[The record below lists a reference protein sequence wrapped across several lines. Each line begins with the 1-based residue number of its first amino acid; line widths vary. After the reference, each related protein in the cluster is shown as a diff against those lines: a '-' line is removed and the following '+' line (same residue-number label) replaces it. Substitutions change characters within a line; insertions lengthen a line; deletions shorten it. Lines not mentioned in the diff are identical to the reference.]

1 MLLYTY
7 DPAPNPRR
15 VRLFLDYKGIGLPTR
30 QVDLRKL
37 EQLEPAFRAIN
48 PRCIVPALQLDDGSV
63 LCDGLAICLYLESLY
78 PERPLFGAD
87 ALERARIVSWDQYL
101 FTDGFQPCAEVWRNG
116 HPAFAEHPLP
126 GPHKFAQIPALVERG
141 RERLAVF
148 FAALETAVAGRRYLV
163 GEALSWADI
172 CLLVTLEFAGR
183 VRCPVPA
190 GCPQLLAWQQR
201 IAAELAP
208 YGAA

>member
-101 FTDGFQPCAEVWRNG
+101 YSDAFQPIADVLRNQ
-116 HPAFAEHPLP
+116 HRAF
-126 GPHKFAQIPALVERG
+126 
-141 RERLAVF
+141 
-148 FAALETAVAGRRYLV
+148 
-163 GEALSWADI
+163 
-172 CLLVTLEFAGR
+172 
-183 VRCPVPA
+183 
-190 GCPQLLAWQQR
+190 
-201 IAAELAP
+201 
-208 YGAA
+208 